1 VQSSTADAAATVD
14 TLMRWLEVFGVVLL
28 WISDRGSHF
37 KNEVVQRVQK
47 ELNARH
53 HFTTANCPWSNG
65 TIEFACKQV
74 IRAFCAVLSELKMY
88 ADEWPE
94 VVNMVQSVLNNSLST
109 RLNKRA
115 PMQVFT
121 GHAETT
127 PLALMLKDD
136 VPVNAPLDFIKAQK
150 LMEVEKLSKAMT
162 EIHAQVAEKTTRDR
176 KAAIL
181 KHHDK
186 THVRSPNF
194 QVGDYVLVAEHRKSG
209 VSKLQVKWKGPR
221 RVASVESEYVFVVE
235 NLLTKELK
243 AAHATRLRFY
253 KDKELNVTA
262 ELAQAAEHN
271 DRKLYVVPKILDAR
285 YNEQEMF
292 HELLVAWRGFPVGE
306 AAWQPYSVMAV
317 DVPDMVAWFMES
329 HEEID
334 VVREMRSL

>member
-1 VQSSTADAAATVD
+1 VPCRTADAAATVD
-14 TLMRWLEVFGVVLL
+14 ALMRWFTVFGVVLL

-37 KNEVVQRVQK
+37 KNEVVRRVQK
-47 ELNARH
+47 ELKAKH

-65 TIEFACKQV
+65 TIESACKLV
-74 IRAFCAVLSELKMY
+74 IRAFRAVLSELKMY

-109 RLNKRA
+109 RLNKRT

-127 PLALMLKDD
+127 PLALMMKDN

-150 LMEVEKLSKAMT
+150 LMEVEKLSKAMN
-162 EIHAQVAEKTTRDR
+162 EIHAQVAEIAMRDR
-176 KAAIL
+176 KAAIQ
-181 KHHDK
+181 KHNDK
-186 THVRSPNF
+186 MHVRSPNF
-194 QVGDYVLVAEHRKSG
+194 QVGDYVLVAEHRKKG
-209 VSKLQVKWKGPR
+209 VSKLQVKWKGSR
-221 RVASVESEYVFVVE
+221 RVASVASDYVFVVE

-243 AAHATRLRFY
+243 AANARRLIFY

-271 DRKLYVVPKILDAR
+271 DHQLYVVSKILEAR

-292 HELLVAWRGFPVGE
+292 HELLIAWRGFPVGE
-306 AAWQPYSVMAV
+306 ATWEPYSVMAV
-317 DVPDMVAWFMES
+317 DVSDMVAKFMES
-329 HEEID
+329 HEDID
-334 VVREMRSL
+334 ARRRMRSL